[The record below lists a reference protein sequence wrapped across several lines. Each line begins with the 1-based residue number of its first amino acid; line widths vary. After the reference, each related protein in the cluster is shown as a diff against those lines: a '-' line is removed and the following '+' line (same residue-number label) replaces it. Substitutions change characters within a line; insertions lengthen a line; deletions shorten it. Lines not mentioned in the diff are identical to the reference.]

1 MGAPLLNSEGG
12 PGAPLLDFER
22 GPGVALL
29 NFEKGSG
36 VAVPLLHS
44 AIMFIHLEV
53 K

>member
-1 MGAPLLNSEGG
+1 MGDPLLNSEGG

-22 GPGVALL
+22 GPGVAPL

-36 VAVPLLHS
+36 VAVPFLHG